1 MSVGVM
7 NLLLLLSALLSA
19 LTGIGGSVRQQPVA
33 AQAVAQQARA
43 AVAATVAQ
51 RVAARPVQGLAT
63 LVASAT
69 APHAISFALAPV
81 EPAYATRRRE

>member
-1 MSVGVM
+1 MSVSAM

-19 LTGIGGSVRQQPVA
+19 LTGIGGSVRQPPV
-33 AQAVAQQARA
+33 AQAVAQQTRA

-51 RVAARPVQGLAT
+51 RVAARPVQVLAT
-63 LVASAT
+63 LSTSAVAPIA
-69 APHAISFALAPV
+69 AALALFPA